1 MNGKILTKCLVVMS
15 AMTFSLSALA
25 DDHAGSHEGSVEK
38 EEKWAK
44 LTIQPGLQ
52 MWQPLYYSNGNI
64 AMKPTIGLV
73 TKVHYALTDMFG
85 IHVRGTYGLNQ
96 VEIEGVQNENYSA
109 YAAGLGADFFIAL
122 GDKAMWYNTMGVG
135 FGQSTA
141 STETTGANAVKGPE
155 NTLTTVGA
163 YFVTGFDVKVF
174 GNMGV
179 WMDWG
184 CQVVG
189 PTFGEVKMASDTAAI
204 KVSTFHINPV
214 GAGGMR
220 ISF

>member
-1 MNGKILTKCLVVMS
+1 MKFKFFTASLATVFS
-15 AMTFSLSALA
+15 FSLAAAAFA
-25 DDHAGSHEGSVEK
+25 DHHEGSVEK

-52 MWQPLYYSNGNI
+52 MWQPLYYSNGNV

-85 IHVRGTYGLNQ
+85 VHIRGTYGLNQ
-96 VEIEGVQNENYSA
+96 VEIEGTQNESYSA

-122 GDKAMWYNTMGVG
+122 GNKAMWYNTMGVG

-141 STETTGANAVKGPE
+141 STESTGANPVENPE

-189 PTFGEVKMASDTAAI
+189 PTFGEVKMTNNSEAI
-204 KVSTFHINPV
+204 EVSTFHINPV

>member
-1 MNGKILTKCLVVMS
+1 
-15 AMTFSLSALA
+15 
-25 DDHAGSHEGSVEK
+25 
-38 EEKWAK
+38 
-44 LTIQPGLQ
+44 
-52 MWQPLYYSNGNI
+52 
-64 AMKPTIGLV
+64 MKPTIGLV

-141 STETTGANAVKGPE
+141 STETTGANPGKGPE

-204 KVSTFHINPV
+204 KSVLSTSIPSAQAECAFLLLTLYRPRYCRL
-214 GAGGMR
+214 GACKQ
-220 ISF
+220 IF

>member
-1 MNGKILTKCLVVMS
+1 MKKHVVG
-15 AMTFSLSALA
+15 ALLFTTCFA
-25 DDHAGSHEGSVEK
+25 TTTLAEDAK
-38 EEKWAK
+38 TEEAKSWPK
-44 LTIQPGLQ
+44 LTVQPGLQ
-52 MWQPLYYSNGNI
+52 MWQPMYADSNGVV

-85 IHVRGTYGLNQ
+85 FHVRGTYGVNKM
-96 VEIEGVQNENYSA
+96 EDATGTSNYSA
-109 YAAGLGADFFIAL
+109 WAAGVGADFFIAIS
-122 GDKAMWYNTMGVG
+122 DKAMWYNTMGLG
-135 FGQSTA
+135 YGSSTA
-141 STETTGANAVKGPE
+141 DINDKKSSLATM
-155 NTLTTVGA
+155 GA

-189 PTFGEVKMASDTAAI
+189 PTSGTVTITDISGNSSNKD
-204 KVSTFHINPV
+204 VSTYHINPL